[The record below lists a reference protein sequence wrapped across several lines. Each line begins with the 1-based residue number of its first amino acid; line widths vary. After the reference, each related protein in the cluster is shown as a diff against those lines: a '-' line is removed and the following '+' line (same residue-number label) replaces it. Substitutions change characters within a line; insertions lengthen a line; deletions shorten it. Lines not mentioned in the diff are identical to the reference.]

1 MQIRQKAGAMFM
13 VIACSVACSIT
24 SAQAA
29 GSGGNGGNGSGAGP
43 SGADVS
49 GGGGNNPAAGPMAA
63 SGPTPHSTTMKK
75 STHKST
81 KKPMNSSGS
90 SADQAKGG
98 G

>member
-1 MQIRQKAGAMFM
+1 MQIKQVMGVAIFA
-13 VIACSVACSIT
+13 VACSFT

-29 GSGGNGGNGSGAGP
+29 GAGAGGNGGSNGSGAGP

-49 GGGGNNPAAGPMAA
+49 GGGGNNPAAGAMAA
-63 SGPTPHSTTMKK
+63 SGPSMHSSTVKK
-75 STHKST
+75 PAHKST
-81 KKPMNSSGS
+81 KKSMSGTG